1 MKDNERV
8 PGWGEEV
15 LRSSTEA
22 GTTQAEGER
31 RRKKRQGMV
40 KWKGYT
46 SLISLPF
53 FITNQ
58 ESYSPL
64 LEREPIKNCALS
76 ANEPA

>member
-1 MKDNERV
+1 MRDRERA
-8 PGWGEEV
+8 PGCGEAV

-22 GTTQAEGER
+22 GRTHAEGER
-31 RRKKRQGMV
+31 RRKREQGMV

-53 FITNQ
+53 FITSQ

-64 LEREPIKNCALS
+64 LESEPMKKRALS